1 MGRNIT
7 ELLGEYEREVNLRY
21 REAEVRRRVQAAI
34 NDAERDYL
42 DRQTIMLNNIRE
54 ALKNEQSENSKTKG

>member
-7 ELLGEYEREVNLRY
+7 DLLGEYEREVNLRY
-21 REAEVRRRVQAAI
+21 READVRRRVQAAI

-54 ALKNEQSENSKTKG
+54 ALKNEQSENSKIKG